1 MNLVERARYVM
12 KGEDGA
18 ISLEMVGWIAILLV
32 ILSVALLLRNNIS
45 DKVREGADAVGSMEL
60 QSSDSPGQGNFGK

>member
-1 MNLVERARYVM
+1 MNLADRARYVM

-45 DKVREGADAVGSMEL
+45 DKVREGAGAVGDMEL
-60 QSSDSPGQGNFGK
+60 EAGDSPGLGNFGS